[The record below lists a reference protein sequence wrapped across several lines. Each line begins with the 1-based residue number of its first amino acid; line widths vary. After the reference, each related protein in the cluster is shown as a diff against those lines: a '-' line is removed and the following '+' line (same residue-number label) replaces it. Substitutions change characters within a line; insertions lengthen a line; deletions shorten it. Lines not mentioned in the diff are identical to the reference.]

1 MIVTH
6 PEPTTVADKLI
17 QVVLLEQVNCFN
29 CEHIDVVGNICR
41 KYGSQPPLKIIWA
54 GCPAFSRSIPF

>member
-1 MIVTH
+1 MSHH
-6 PEPTTVADKLI
+6 PQDEAAEKLI
-17 QVVLLEQVNCFN
+17 KLVVREQVNCFN

-41 KYGSQPPLKIIWA
+41 KYGSQPPLKIVRT